1 MSDWYRVSR
10 PLGAIDP
17 DERGFQYGDG
27 VFETVAVRK
36 GEPRLWSHHVRR
48 LERGCKRIGFER
60 PTMIEPY
67 VEIALAETR
76 QNRLQLECFIGGG
89 ADVKLLPEG
98 YVGKPETSEIEAAKT

>member
-36 GEPRLWSHHVRR
+36 GEPRLWSHHVRV
-48 LERGCKRIGFER
+48 
-60 PTMIEPY
+60 PAN
-67 VEIALAETR
+67 VSDSSAR
-76 QNRLQLECFIGGG
+76 Q
-89 ADVKLLPEG
+89 
-98 YVGKPETSEIEAAKT
+98 